1 MKETACAKNK
11 EPKPGCFRNVFA
23 VWFRSSRW
31 RQASKCKL
39 HIQSL
44 QCSVKIHRRRRDC
57 MVKQSRSDV
66 AKLLDSDRLQEARR
80 KTRQSY
86 EDEKMLSAYDQVD
99 YFCTS
104 ILQNFSPLD
113 RQSDVHLLP
122 EETKEAMAGLIFAAS
137 RISELKEL
145 QIIRSLFVQRFG
157 LGFDKDCVDLRP
169 GHFVSSEIVKILETK
184 YSRDAFSPENLL
196 GIFQNY
202 QTSSTTAN
210 VDPITKDSAS
220 RDDHGIARSDT
231 AKKRNQKRVLG
242 ERKL

>member
-23 VWFRSSRW
+23 VWFRSSRC

-80 KTRQSY
+80 KTRQIY

-137 RISELKEL
+137 RIGELKEL

-169 GHFVSSEIVKILETK
+169 GHLVSSEIVKILETK
-184 YSRDAFSPENLL
+184 YSKDAFTPENLF

-202 QTSSTTAN
+202 QTNSTTTN
-210 VDPITKDSAS
+210 VDSITEDSAS
-220 RDDHGIARSDT
+220 RNDHGIASSDT
-231 AKKRNQKRVLG
+231 AKKRNQ
-242 ERKL
+242 RKL